1 LSQLEYKTIPLKLQ
15 DVDKS
20 SRMAVVAH
28 AAYNNIDRTK
38 DISRKGMFAKSWEE
52 SKDDISFYLNHDD
65 TQAPGKVVGVKEDN
79 EFAYTEAKMG
89 THTLGNDT
97 LIMMDEGIIKNASF
111 GYITVKALPKE
122 VKGTKVRELLE
133 VKHIETSV
141 LTKMPAN
148 PKAGVVSVLKS
159 ISQKGLE
166 IKTLNDAEQAF
177 LQNIISSGSKLVRQ
191 ALDLADGL
199 DPDADLYTWIN
210 YFIQQQSSWIGDAK
224 SNLRWGRKAMDETL
238 GELKEY
244 VATAERFVRNTR
256 ASDDCIQSV
265 MADLKSAQH
274 IISLYDT
281 VTTHEIDE
289 PGISGK
295 SNGNDE
301 EIILTKLHLLNA
313 KMSIHERGI
322 RSGIRS

>member
-1 LSQLEYKTIPLKLQ
+1 MSQVEYKSIPLKLK

-20 SRMAVVAH
+20 SRTAVIAH

-38 DISRKGMFAKSWEE
+38 DISRKGMFKKSWDEGIE
-52 SKDDISFYLNHDD
+52 DISLYFNHDD
-65 TQAPGKVVGVKEDN
+65 TQAPGVVTGVKEDQDY
-79 EFAYTEAKMG
+79 AYTEAKMG

-97 LIMMDEGIIKNASF
+97 LIMMDEGIIKKASF
-111 GYITVKALPKE
+111 GFITVKSQPKE
-122 VKGTKVRELLE
+122 VKGQKVRELLE

-148 PKAGVVSVLKS
+148 PKAGVVAVVKS
-159 ISQKGLE
+159 FMQALE
-166 IKTLNDAEQAF
+166 LKTLNDAEQSF

-191 ALDLADGL
+191 ALDLADTL

-224 SNLRWGRKAMDETL
+224 SNLRWGRKALEGTL

-244 VATAERFVRNTR
+244 AEVAERFVRNTR
-256 ASDDCIQSV
+256 ASDECIQSV
-265 MADLKSAQH
+265 AAELKAAQH

-301 EIILTKLHLLNA
+301 DLVLTKLHLLNA
-313 KMSIHERGI
+313 KMSTHERGF
-322 RSGIRS
+322 RSGVRS

>member
-1 LSQLEYKTIPLKLQ
+1 LSQLEYKSIPLKLQ

-28 AAYNNIDRTK
+28 AAYGNIDRAK
-38 DISRKGMFAKSWEE
+38 DISRKGMFNKSWEE
-52 SKDDISFYLNHDD
+52 SRDDVSFYLNHND
-65 TQAPGKVVGVKEDN
+65 TQAPGRVVGLKEDN

-111 GYITVKALPKE
+111 GYITMKSLPRE
-122 VKGTKVRELLE
+122 IKGQKVRELIE
-133 VKHIETSV
+133 VKHVETSV
-141 LTKMPAN
+141 LTQMPAN
-148 PKAGVVSVLKS
+148 PKAGVVSVIKS
-159 ISQKGLE
+159 FAGLLE
-166 IKTLNDAEQAF
+166 TKTLNDQEQAF
-177 LQNIISSGSKLVRQ
+177 LQAIIASGSKLVRQ
-191 ALDLADGL
+191 ALDLADSL

-224 SNLRWGRKAMDETL
+224 SNLRWGRKDFEESMKD
-238 GELKEY
+238 LKAHAENM
-244 VATAERFVRNTR
+244 ERFVRNTK
-256 ASDDCIQSV
+256 ASDECIQNIE
-265 MADLKSAQH
+265 AELKAAQH

-281 VTTHEIDE
+281 VTTREIDE

-301 EIILTKLHLLNA
+301 EILLTKLHLLNA
-313 KMSIHERGI
+313 KMSVHERGI
-322 RSGIRS
+322 RSSVRS

>member
-1 LSQLEYKTIPLKLQ
+1 LSQIEYKSIPLKVN

-20 SRMAVVAH
+20 TRTAVIAH
-28 AAYNNIDRTK
+28 AAYNNIDRTR
-38 DISRKGMFAKSWEE
+38 DISRKGMFKKSWDEGIE
-52 SKDDISFYLNHDD
+52 DISLYFNHDD

-79 EFAYTEAKMG
+79 DYAYTETKMG

-97 LIMMDEGIIKNASF
+97 LIMMDEGIVKKASF
-111 GYITVKALPKE
+111 GFITVKAQPKDI
-122 VKGTKVRELLE
+122 KGQKVRELIE

-148 PKAGVVSVLKS
+148 PKAGVVSVIKS
-159 ISQKGLE
+159 FSGLME
-166 IKTLNDAEQAF
+166 IKTLNDQEQAF
-177 LQNIISSGSKLVRQ
+177 LQAIIASGSKLVRQ
-191 ALDLADGL
+191 ALDLADTL

-224 SNLRWGRKAMDETL
+224 SNLRWGRKSLDESIADLKAHAENMD
-238 GELKEY
+238 
-244 VATAERFVRNTR
+244 RFIRNTR
-256 ASDDCIQSV
+256 ASDDCIKSIE
-265 MADLKSAQH
+265 AELKAAQH

-281 VTTHEIDE
+281 VTTHDDE

-295 SNGNDE
+295 SNGSDE
-301 EIILTKLHLLNA
+301 EQILTKLHLLNA
-313 KMSIHERGI
+313 KMSVHERGI